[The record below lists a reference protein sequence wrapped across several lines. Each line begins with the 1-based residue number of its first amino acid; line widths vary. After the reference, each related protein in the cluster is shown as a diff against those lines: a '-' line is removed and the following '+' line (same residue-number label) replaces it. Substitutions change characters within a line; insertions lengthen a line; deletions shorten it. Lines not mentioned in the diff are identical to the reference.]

1 MNYATL
7 NQTVMIIKEAKFVV
21 SSTKVE
27 NCPKPSLPEYAF
39 IGRSN
44 VGKSSLINLLTNRKS
59 LARISKTPGKTQ
71 LINHFLIDDV
81 WYLVDLPGYGFAK
94 VPVGKK
100 NEWNRMIQNYV
111 LKRVSLICLFVLI
124 DSRHDP
130 QKNDLHFMK
139 FLGTNQIP
147 FALIFTKTDKLKKT
161 ELKRNLDNYKKE
173 MLKTWDFLPPI
184 FEVST
189 ATRIGRIEILDYI
202 SELNK
207 SINHKK

>member
-1 MNYATL
+1 
-7 NQTVMIIKEAKFVV
+7 MIIKEAKFVI
-21 SSTKVE
+21 SNTKVE

-100 NEWNRMIQNYV
+100 KEWDRMIKNYV
-111 LKRVSLICLFVLI
+111 LKRASLICLFVLI
-124 DSRHDP
+124 DARHDP
-130 QKNDLHFMK
+130 QNNDLQFME
-139 FLGTNQIP
+139 FLGNNQIP

-161 ELKRNLDNYKKE
+161 ELQNNLGDYKKE
-173 MLKTWDFLPPI
+173 MLKTWDSLPPI
-184 FEVST
+184 FEVS
-189 ATRIGRIEILDYI
+189 ATTRNGRLEILDYI
-202 SELNK
+202 NELNQ
-207 SINHKK
+207 SINQKN